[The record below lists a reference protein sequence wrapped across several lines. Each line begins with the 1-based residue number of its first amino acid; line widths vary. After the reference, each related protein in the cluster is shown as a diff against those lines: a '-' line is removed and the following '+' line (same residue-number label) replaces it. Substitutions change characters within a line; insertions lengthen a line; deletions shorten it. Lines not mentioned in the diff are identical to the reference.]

1 MQSVSTLYE
10 RLKADLS
17 DCGTAAGVMVSQKL
31 SPFESGFDVQPPTY
45 STGEDGR
52 GGRQTPTRHFAVRRI
67 PEKGMALTV
76 LMDSIP
82 SQANRLEEIMRNRV
96 KDLDL
101 PVVGV
106 RVGVT
111 GYLIT
116 QYDAPH
122 RIYDGYFKFS
132 KLDGQPFFAS
142 PIGQEILSADTF
154 YATPLYR
161 WSPNTLLFGGWAS
174 HADETVMQI
183 AGSEG
188 RFQRAQAKLERAMEA
203 TIIGVVSSLP
213 ERELDPIRGPEIIK
227 ALKQLFTAGRTQSR
241 YDPLNASA
249 PKGKE
254 PSKEKLSQLGLG
266 HILPTIE
273 EDSGYVSVE
282 EILYQAVLKFASLR
296 KLYFPPGSG
305 GQVPYAH
312 ERDVAGR
319 VVLASLGLYLLALY
333 LSQGT
338 LKLRSRATLI
348 PRDGA
353 ARAEYLAGPGQREDF
368 VLDPGLMKEL
378 YECAKEDAQKYDLTF
393 TKECLL
399 LELDEKELKE
409 KTNFVFKVPVA
420 PSYIYEIC
428 PQLAGGTPRE

>member
-17 DCGTAAGVMVSQKL
+17 DRGTAAGITVSQKL

-45 STGEDGR
+45 STGEGGR
-52 GGRQTPTRHFAVRRI
+52 GGRQTQTRHFSIRNISGKR
-67 PEKGMALTV
+67 ALTV
-76 LMDSIP
+76 LLDSIP
-82 SQANRLEEIMRNRV
+82 SQANRLEEIMRNRA
-96 KDLDL
+96 KALDL

-106 RVGVT
+106 RVGGT

-116 QYDAPH
+116 QYDVPH

-132 KLDGQPFFAS
+132 KLNGQPFFAS
-142 PIGQEILSADTF
+142 PVGQDILWADTF

-174 HADETVMQI
+174 HADEAVMQI
-183 AGSEG
+183 SGSEG

-203 TIIGVVSSLP
+203 TIIGVVTYFQDH
-213 ERELDPIRGPEIIK
+213 ELDLARGPEIMK
-227 ALKQLFTAGRTQSR
+227 ALKQLFTVGRTQSR
-241 YDPLNASA
+241 YDPLNPSA

-254 PSKEKLSQLGLG
+254 PNKEKLSQLGLG

-282 EILYQAVLKFASLR
+282 EIFYQAVLKFASLR
-296 KLYFPPGSG
+296 KLYFPPGSS

-319 VVLASLGLYLLALY
+319 VVLASLGLYLLAIY
-333 LSQGT
+333 LSQGA

-353 ARAEYLAGPGQREDF
+353 VRAEYLTTPGQREDF
-368 VLDPGLMKEL
+368 LLEPGIMKEL
-378 YECAKEDAQKYDLTF
+378 YERAKDDAQKHGLTF
-393 TKECLL
+393 AKECLL
-399 LELDEKELKE
+399 LELNEKELME

-428 PQLAGGTPRE
+428 PQLAGGTPHE